1 MISQESEILRELAEA
16 RKRTRFDL
24 LRDFLRK
31 FRRNRA
37 ALFGLLILFGFVLSA
52 VFADFYPHNPV
63 KQDLSK
69 TLRPPSAEHPLGTDQ
84 LGRDVLARIL
94 HGSRISLLVG
104 LAAVSFGAVIG
115 VVLGLLSGYFSRW
128 SDMVIQRVT
137 DVLLSFPTFL
147 LALSLVAMLG
157 VGLQNVTISVGVTAI
172 PVFTR
177 LVRASVLTIREMH
190 YVEAAKALQ
199 LPSYVIMFKHILP
212 NALSPVIVQATL
224 YMGTAILVAAGLG
237 FLGVG
242 VQPPTPEWGQMLG
255 EYYLYIFSQQH
266 LVLAPGLAI
275 FLTVLSF
282 NLIGDGLRDAL
293 DPRMRLL

>member
-1 MISQESEILRELAEA
+1 MTSQETELLRELEGVEE
-16 RKRTRFDL
+16 RTRFAL
-24 LRDFLRK
+24 LREFWRRY
-31 FRRNRA
+31 RRNRA
-37 ALFGLLILFGFVLSA
+37 AVAGLVMLLGFIASA
-52 VFADFYPHNPV
+52 LLADYYPHNPIR
-63 KQDLSK
+63 QDLANALS
-69 TLRPPSAEHPLGTDQ
+69 PPSPEHPLGTDQ
-84 LGRDVLARIL
+84 LGRDVLSRIL
-94 HGSRISLLVG
+94 HGSRMSLLVG
-104 LAAVSFGAVIG
+104 LAAVSFGAAIG

-128 SDMVIQRVT
+128 VDMVVQRVT

-157 VGLQNVTISVGVTAI
+157 VGLQNVIISVGVTAV

-190 YVEAAKALQ
+190 YIEAARALQ
-199 LPSYVIMFKHILP
+199 LPSYVIMFRHVLP